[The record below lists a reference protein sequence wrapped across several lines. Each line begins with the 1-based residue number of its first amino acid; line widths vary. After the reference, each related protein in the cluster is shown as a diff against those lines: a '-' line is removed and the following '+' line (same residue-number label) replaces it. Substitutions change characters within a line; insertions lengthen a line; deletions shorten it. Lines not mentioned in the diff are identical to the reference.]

1 MLKAGLTGNIGSGK
15 SAVALVFSSLGIPV
29 FHADEESKKLLGS
42 PEVIDEISRSF
53 GKDTIVNGL
62 IDKRKLASLVFGD
75 RQSLNHLNG
84 IMHPLVLKGF
94 NTWVSTRPLAPYVI
108 MEAAILFE
116 SGYNKEFDRIVH
128 VSCPEDMAIER
139 VMKRDGVE
147 RKLVLDRMQYQIKD
161 DDKARMS
168 DFVIINDGNHLVIPQ
183 VMAIHNS
190 LLEIG
195 A

>member
-15 SAVALVFSSLGIPV
+15 SAVASIFSSLGIPV
-29 FHADEESKKLLGS
+29 FHADEESKKFLGT
-42 PEVIDEISRSF
+42 PEVIDEIARSL
-53 GKDTIVNGL
+53 GKDIIVNGL

-84 IMHPLVLKGF
+84 IMHPLVLKEF
-94 NTWVSTRPLAPYVI
+94 NKWISSESLAPYVI

-116 SGYNKEFDRIVH
+116 SGYNKEFDRIIH
-128 VSCPEDMAIER
+128 VSCPEERAIAR
-139 VMKRDGVE
+139 VIARDGTSRE
-147 RKLVLDRMQYQIKD
+147 HVLARMQYQIKD

-168 DFVIINDGNHLVIPQ
+168 DFVIINDGTHLVIPQ
-183 VMAIHNS
+183 VMAIHKS